1 MTCSC
6 PVNKL
11 RHSTHLISK
20 LYIELEK
27 IFPKCL
33 AGMIAT
39 YHIFCAD
46 YQICTRSCD
55 ATVWGTYCGYV
66 ESKGN
71 PAYGANIPA
80 NVIQFLNNRTPE
92 MQLYSTYGAFL
103 AVEPT
108 TNNIMAWGKSVF
120 GGVIPE
126 YVYKQLAQSNT
137 RIINCSSTHSQFII
151 HIEIGN
157 KRTRI
162 SWPQLGKRTCDGYL
176 L

>member
-1 MTCSC
+1 M
-6 PVNKL
+6 
-11 RHSTHLISK
+11 
-20 LYIELEK
+20 
-27 IFPKCL
+27 
-33 AGMIAT
+33 
-39 YHIFCAD
+39 
-46 YQICTRSCD
+46 
-55 ATVWGTYCGYV
+55 
-66 ESKGN
+66 
-71 PAYGANIPA
+71 
-80 NVIQFLNNRTPE
+80 
-92 MQLYSTYGAFL
+92 

-126 YVYKQLAQSNT
+126 YVYKQLDQSNT